1 MIKRISFLA
10 LPLLLAAAPALT
22 AQEWRGGRARVEGS
36 IKNEKGEPIAGAK
49 VSLRWKA
56 HTDGPDLTTD
66 KKGKWAVLGLVGG
79 TWKIDFEASGYV
91 SKQISAQLK
100 EGERNPPID
109 VQLQPAQVVA
119 AHEEVLL
126 AGKKISKE
134 TAESIEKGNA
144 AIAAAAGKSGDEAKR
159 SYAEARAEYSKA
171 LAEAPDNGPLLM
183 RLAAAYYG
191 EGNSDEAVNYAKKV
205 VEKDPQNAAAWRMVA
220 EIELQRGNLGAG
232 KAALEKVPAE
242 KVRDP
247 QPYLNLG
254 ILLFNKKK
262 SEEAEVALT
271 KAIGIQ
277 PDLAD
282 AYYMR
287 GLARL
292 QLKKMAEAKA
302 DLQKYLELAPN
313 GADAKDVREIL
324 KTL

>member
-109 VQLQPAQVVA
+109 VQLQPAQPA
-119 AHEEVLL
+119 THEEISVG
-126 AGKKISKE
+126 GKKVSE
-134 TAESIEKGNA
+134 ATAQSIEKGNA
-144 AIAAAAGKSGDEAKR
+144 ALTAKN
-159 SYAEARAEYSKA
+159 YAEARAAYLKA
-171 LAEAPDNGPLLM
+171 LADLPDNAPLLM
-183 RLAAAYYG
+183 RIAAAYYG
-191 EGNSDEAVNYAKKV
+191 EGNSDEAVSYAKKV
-205 VEKDPQNAAAWRMVA
+205 VEKDPEDVAAWRMIA
-220 EIELQRGNLGAG
+220 EIELARGNLEIG
-232 KAALEKVPAE
+232 KAALDKVPSE
-242 KVRDP
+242 KIKDA
-247 QPYLNLG
+247 QPFLNMG
-254 ILLFNKKK
+254 ILLYNRKKPQEAEAAFNK
-262 SEEAEVALT
+262 AL
-271 KAIGIQ
+271 GIQ

-292 QLKKMAEAKA
+292 QLKRKAEAKA
-302 DLQKYLELAPN
+302 DLEKYLELSPN

-324 KTL
+324 KVL

>member
-1 MIKRISFLA
+1 MTKRISSLA
-10 LPLLLAAAPALT
+10 LSLLLAAAPSLL

-36 IKNEKGEPIAGAK
+36 VKNERGEPIAGAK

-56 HTDGPDLTTD
+56 HTDGPDLATD

-79 TWKIDFEASGYV
+79 TWSIDFEASGYV

-100 EGERNPPID
+100 EGERNPPIE
-109 VQLQPAQVVA
+109 VQLQPAQAVA
-119 AHEEVLL
+119 VREEILL
-126 AGKKISKE
+126 AGKKIC
-134 TAESIEKGNA
+134 NA

-191 EGNSDEAVNYAKKV
+191 EGNADEAVNYAKKV

-232 KAALEKVPAE
+232 KAALEKVPVE

-282 AYYMR
+282 GYYMR

-324 KTL
+324 KTF

>member
-91 SKQISAQLK
+91 PKQISAQLK

-254 ILLFNKKK
+254 ILLYNKKK